1 MARALC
7 LDYERRLVRWGEVA
21 DAGQPGAD
29 EVLLKIA
36 EVGVCATD
44 RELARFRF
52 GAPPAGESLMVLGHE
67 ALARV
72 DSVGADVEGIE
83 PGMWV
88 APMIRRAC
96 AARCRACAGGRIDL
110 CQTGQYLERG
120 IQGAH
125 GYFRE
130 SVCDAATALV
140 AVPERLLDVAVL
152 AEPLSVVEKAI
163 ETGLRLAAMEPYRA
177 LVIGAGPVG
186 LLAAM
191 AMRLRG
197 LNVTV
202 ASLEQEDGERAR
214 LARLADCQ
222 YRRGSAGGRFDLV
235 LEASGGEGAG
245 DEAID
250 RTGAGGATVLIGAD
264 ERGVRLDPVRMIVD
278 NLAVAGIVN
287 AGRKHFE
294 AAMFDLER
302 MPRRLLDAMIE
313 RRRAE
318 AWHESLDGG
327 AGAVKLVHRIG
338 SL

>member
-1 MARALC
+1 MC
-7 LDYERRLVRWGEVA
+7 LDYERRVVRWGEVA
-21 DAGQPGAD
+21 DAGAPGAG

-52 GAPPAGESLMVLGHE
+52 GAPPAGESVMVLGHE

-72 DSVGADVEGIE
+72 EAVGADVEGIE

-130 SVCDAATALV
+130 SVCDAASALV
-140 AVPERLLDVAVL
+140 CVPETLLDVAVL

-163 ETGLRLAAMEPYRA
+163 ETGFRLAAIEPHRA

-191 AMRLRG
+191 ALRLRG

-202 ASLEQEDGERAR
+202 ASLEEEDGNRAR
-214 LARLADCQ
+214 LARMAGCQ
-222 YRRGSAGGRFDLV
+222 YCRGSANGRFDLV
-235 LEASGGEGAG
+235 LEASGGDGASH
-245 DEAID
+245 EALE
-250 RTGAGGATVLIGAD
+250 RTGAGGAMVLIGAD
-264 ERGVRLDPVRMIVD
+264 PRGLALDAVRMIVD
-278 NLAVAGIVN
+278 NLSVAGIVN

-313 RRRAE
+313 RRGAE
-318 AWHESLDGG
+318 ACLESLDG
-327 AGAVKLVHRIG
+327 AAAAVKLVHRIR